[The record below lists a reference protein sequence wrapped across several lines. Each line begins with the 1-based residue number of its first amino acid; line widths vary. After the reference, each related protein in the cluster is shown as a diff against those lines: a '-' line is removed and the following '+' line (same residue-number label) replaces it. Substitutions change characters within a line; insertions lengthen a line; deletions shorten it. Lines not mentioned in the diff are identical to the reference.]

1 MKKFLTITLVFVF
14 AVALVLAV
22 GCAKKEQTSTEGTS
36 TMDQQMEQSAPA
48 DTMSTPMM
56 TDTTAAGSTTT
67 H

>member
-14 AVALVLAV
+14 AIALVLAV
-22 GCAKKEQTSTEGTS
+22 GCAKREQTTTEGTS

-48 DTMSTPMM
+48 DTMSMPSAG
-56 TDTTAAGSTTT
+56 DTTTVIT

>member
-22 GCAKKEQTSTEGTS
+22 GCAKKEQTLDRG
-36 TMDQQMEQSAPA
+36 
-48 DTMSTPMM
+48 
-56 TDTTAAGSTTT
+56 